1 MSNNKTK
8 TTVSLRTQ
16 WATRSGAV
24 CHMVGESQVER
35 RSQWRRSHVGNLTV
49 HCSTQNIRD

>member
-24 CHMVGESQVER
+24 CHMAGESQVER
-35 RSQWRRSHVGNLTV
+35 HSQWRRSHLTV
-49 HCSTQNIRD
+49 HCSTHHIRD